1 MSEWDEQTVQ
11 QEIIKT
17 TGAAL
22 LPESRFELFREKL
35 AAYLTDLINHQV
47 SSLISLLYRLD
58 VSEKKIKQVLA
69 AAPDADAGLV
79 IADLVIERQ
88 LQKIKTREAFNIQR
102 LYWFCRC
109 AYFAGCIFTEPFR
122 KAVQRR
128 AYLYSPEHHWRRI
141 SLPGFLPDTLPAIC
155 CIRGKLD
162 PGFTF
167 RLNPLLAK
175 SICVNG

>member
-1 MSEWDEQTVQ
+1 MSEWEEQTVQ

-88 LQKIKTREAFNIQR
+88 LQKIKTREALRNNDTAI
-102 LYWFCRC
+102 
-109 AYFAGCIFTEPFR
+109 
-122 KAVQRR
+122 
-128 AYLYSPEHHWRRI
+128 PEDEKW
-141 SLPGFLPDTLPAIC
+141 
-155 CIRGKLD
+155 
-162 PGFTF
+162 
-167 RLNPLLAK
+167 
-175 SICVNG
+175 